1 MKYYLKK
8 YQQEFYDAHGEPE
21 DGETTYDVVH
31 GKQFDALSEG
41 EWYED
46 NEGWDGETPED
57 EFQVFDE
64 DKDRSCQDGYHGT
77 SWSFQI
83 KEITEEQAQDF
94 KERISKYE
102 ELDKIF

>member
-8 YQQEFYDAHGEPE
+8 DLKEFYDGHGSP
-21 DGETTYDVVH
+21 DSGETQLSVVH
-31 GKQFDALSEG
+31 GKHYDALKEG

-46 NEGWDGETPED
+46 NEDWDSETPE
-57 EFQVFDE
+57 EQFQEFDE
-64 DKDRSCQDGYHGT
+64 EKDRSCQDGYHGI
-77 SWSFQI
+77 SWSFKI

-102 ELDKIF
+102 ELEKIF